1 MNKPDEPFDQKLTQ
15 HYKERKERTTLT
27 SDQQKA
33 LLNTA
38 THTKPKKPIRFSFTL
53 QLTSLACALGVFA
66 FIVFDNN
73 NVINTAPKTALNTV
87 LNTIDIHD
95 YSFIKTHEINQAG
108 SYASIITEQKHAL
121 DSQLAND
128 LHRHQQRHIE
138 YGTLVKVDNDWYIAS
153 CNDEVLVQI
162 KHSLLSDLKGKHAVE
177 SNINTGDMLAM
188 AHNGKGQIIALKHA
202 GAGVRQCGA

>member
-1 MNKPDEPFDQKLTQ
+1 MNKPDEQFDQKLTQ
-15 HYKERKERTTLT
+15 YYKERKARTTL
-27 SDQQKA
+27 SAAQQKA
-33 LLNTA
+33 LLNNA
-38 THTKPKKPIRFSFTL
+38 SYTKPKKFGFTL

-66 FIVFDNN
+66 LIVFDNN
-73 NVINTAPKTALNTV
+73 NVINTAPKTVLNTE

-108 SYASIITEQKHAL
+108 SYASSITEQKHAL

-128 LHRHQQRHIE
+128 LRRHQQRIVK

-162 KHSLLSDLKGKHAVE
+162 KQSLLSDLKGKHAVE

-202 GAGVRQCGA
+202 GNGVKVCRS